1 MAKAE
6 RPQRPLNR
14 APAVKMASSAA
25 VQPTAEADICKIF
38 LYLGYFLELML
49 NYLEFLAVIYG
60 QKAVKNTLI
69 STKVVY

>member
-1 MAKAE
+1 
-6 RPQRPLNR
+6 
-14 APAVKMASSAA
+14 MASSAA